1 MTFSFCFCFKRDRAT
16 YSVSSN
22 NANINPITTTTTVT
36 LAPLSLSS
44 NIPIESDYEKII
56 GSSGD
61 GEIRVNND
69 YRDSTTSMEYGG
81 YTKLTP
87 IRSQQQSF
95 DDDTQLYAT
104 VDKVR
109 AITNNGIRT
118 TPNTTAAIAAAI
130 RQGSSPASTT
140 AYVNYNNLLF
150 FSKFRFVC
158 SSSSPQAIFSPSSHL
173 TGYTMTSQ
181 APPEHPPPPPPPPPL
196 PILLPQVYG
205 SVNINNNDSI
215 RRPHYDE
222 VITRESLQYRVQR
235 LQMEEQQQQQIRE
248 NYYSS
253 VNSERGTT
261 TGSELYAEIANGSAS
276 GTVNQNQQSHYYS
289 RPSAGSGIGDDL
301 SERYATVIETVDQ
314 QPTTN
319 RIYQEVDTM
328 RL

>member
-22 NANINPITTTTTVT
+22 NGNINPIKTTTVT
-36 LAPLSLSS
+36 LAPLPLSS
-44 NIPIESDYEKII
+44 DVSTVPIESDYEKII

-61 GEIRVNND
+61 GEIRINND

-104 VDKVR
+104 VDKTR
-109 AITNNGIRT
+109 AVGNNEIRT
-118 TPNTTAAIAAAI
+118 TPNATAAIAAAL

-140 AYVNYNNLLF
+140 T
-150 FSKFRFVC
+150 
-158 SSSSPQAIFSPSSHL
+158 SSSSPAIFSPSSYL

-181 APPEHPPPPPPPPPL
+181 IPPEHPPPPPPPPPL
-196 PILLPQVYG
+196 PPLLPQVYG
-205 SVNINNNDSI
+205 STTANNNDSS

-222 VITRESLQYRVQR
+222 VITRESLQYRAQR

-261 TGSELYAEIANGSAS
+261 TGSDLYAEIANGSAS
-276 GTVNQNQQSHYYS
+276 GTVHQNQQSYYYS
-289 RPSAGSGIGDDL
+289 RPSVGSGIGDDL
-301 SERYATVIETVDQ
+301 SERYATVVEAVEQ
-314 QPTTN
+314 QSTTN
-319 RIYQEVDTM
+319 RIYQDVDTM
-328 RL
+328 KL

>member
-1 MTFSFCFCFKRDRAT
+1 
-16 YSVSSN
+16 
-22 NANINPITTTTTVT
+22 
-36 LAPLSLSS
+36 
-44 NIPIESDYEKII
+44 
-56 GSSGD
+56 
-61 GEIRVNND
+61 
-69 YRDSTTSMEYGG
+69 MEYGG

-104 VDKVR
+104 VDKTR
-109 AITNNGIRT
+109 TIGNNGIRT

-140 AYVNYNNLLF
+140 A
-150 FSKFRFVC
+150 
-158 SSSSPQAIFSPSSHL
+158 SSPQAIFSPSSHL

-181 APPEHPPPPPPPPPL
+181 APPEHPPPPLPPPPL
-196 PILLPQVYG
+196 PPLLPQIYG
-205 SVNINNNDSI
+205 SINVNNIDSS

-222 VITRESLQYRVQR
+222 VITRESLQYRAQR

-261 TGSELYAEIANGSAS
+261 TGSDLYAEIANGSAS
-276 GTVNQNQQSHYYS
+276 GTVHQNQQSHYYS

-301 SERYATVIETVDQ
+301 SERYATVIETIEQ

-319 RIYQEVDTM
+319 RIYQEVDT
-328 RL
+328 LKL

>member
-1 MTFSFCFCFKRDRAT
+1 MIDWLTSLLIGFSLTFIMTFSFCFCFKRDRAT

-22 NANINPITTTTTVT
+22 NANINPIATTTTVT
-36 LAPLSLSS
+36 LAPLPLSS

-61 GEIRVNND
+61 GEIRINND
-69 YRDSTTSMEYGG
+69 YRDSITSMEYGG

-104 VDKVR
+104 VDKTR
-109 AITNNGIRT
+109 TIGNNGIRT

-140 AYVNYNNLLF
+140 A
-150 FSKFRFVC
+150 
-158 SSSSPQAIFSPSSHL
+158 SSPQAIFSPSSHL

-181 APPEHPPPPPPPPPL
+181 APPEHPPPPLPPPPL
-196 PILLPQVYG
+196 PPLLPQIYG
-205 SVNINNNDSI
+205 SINVNNIDSS

-222 VITRESLQYRVQR
+222 VITRESLQYRAQR

-261 TGSELYAEIANGSAS
+261 TGSDLYAEIANGSAS
-276 GTVNQNQQSHYYS
+276 GTVHQNQQSHYYS

-301 SERYATVIETVDQ
+301 SERYATVIETTEQ

-319 RIYQEVDTM
+319 RIYQEVDT
-328 RL
+328 LKL